1 MPRPSRYAPDTLS
14 RAPHWSDRAACREL
28 DDRSIFFPE
37 DFPKGLVLLVTR
49 EAKAVCAGCPVI
61 EACLE
66 AALERPEPNG
76 VWGGL
81 DKDERKTFRRRQQRR
96 ARRRDDRRR
105 EEGGDGAGEA
115 ADAA

>member
-28 DDRSIFFPE
+28 EDRSIFFPE
-37 DFPKGLVLLVTR
+37 DFPKGLVLLVTK
-49 EAKAVCAGCPVI
+49 EAKAVCVRCPVI
-61 EACLE
+61 EACLA

-81 DKDERKTFRRRQQRR
+81 DKDERKAFRRRQQRR
-96 ARRRDDRRR
+96 RRPTSRRS
-105 EEGGDGAGEA
+105 GGGGGAQA
-115 ADAA
+115 AAGTG

>member
-1 MPRPSRYAPDTLS
+1 MARPSRYAPDTLS
-14 RAPHWSDRAACREL
+14 RAPHWSDRAVCREL

-49 EAKAVCAGCPVI
+49 EAKAVCARCPVVQ
-61 EACLE
+61 ACLE

-81 DKDERKTFRRRQQRR
+81 DKDERKAFRRRQQRS
-96 ARRRDDRRR
+96 ARRRTARRSK
-105 EEGGDGAGEA
+105 GDGDGAGEA
-115 ADAA
+115 AGAA

>member
-1 MPRPSRYAPDTLS
+1 MPRRSRYAPDTIP

-49 EAKAVCAGCPVI
+49 EAKAVCARCPVI

-81 DKDERKTFRRRQQRR
+81 DKDERQMFRRRQQRR
-96 ARRRDDRRR
+96 RRRNSRRPR
-105 EEGGDGAGEA
+105 GGDGAKTA
-115 ADAA
+115 AGTG